1 MTGSWQPLAER
12 LSSGS
17 TGFCI
22 FLTMDDDDDDGDD
35 DDDQFEE
42 FGTWIV
48 LAVG

>member
-22 FLTMDDDDDDGDD
+22 FLTMDDDDDD

-42 FGTWIV
+42 FGAWIV

>member
-22 FLTMDDDDDDGDD
+22 FLTMDDDDDD
-35 DDDQFEE
+35 DDQFEE
-42 FGTWIV
+42 FGAWIV